1 MRNKKYW
8 YRKKHMRALSLWLG
22 MTLIFQTGMPVAA
35 APAGV
40 TYEEYRAGSQAERD
54 GDYVTVSVST
64 EADLL
69 QLAQA
74 CQLDS
79 WSRDKLVKL
88 ENDIELR
95 QCSDLMIPSFG
106 GIFEG
111 NGHKLSG
118 LKLEGAGSAVGLFRY
133 LQEGAKVRNLAVQ
146 GRVEPVGTRSQVG
159 GIVGVNYG
167 SISNC
172 SFAGIVGG
180 DTEVGGI
187 AGSNM
192 EQGDIRRCEAYAV
205 VSGNHSTGGIAGNN
219 QGIISM
225 CKNRG
230 DINTFSEEVSYDLE
244 DITAERLEDINST
257 SNVTAHTDSGGIA
270 GISDGKIYACVNYG
284 TVGYSHVGYN
294 VGGIVGRLS
303 QGYLSDCVNEGHVLG
318 RKDVGGIAGQMEPFL
333 EIQYLMDKL
342 QELDRETDKLF
353 DLMDATRTDLD
364 HYGTQ
369 AADLT
374 KDMTGH
380 LRDAMTAGGNLLSIA
395 EELWYIYNQELT
407 GIHKDVQKMFP
418 SGEPLEPPVESAPDT
433 PTNPVPSVP
442 TDTALSTLANPTPSV
457 MRTAYVAT
465 AVDRKENEVQD
476 KAESESESG
485 ENADD
490 SDRGEDGAGI
500 GGDDRDAEVG
510 KESEGNES
518 QSETEGSGSAGQDAD
533 SNGGGEN
540 QEGTDGNHN
549 NGGNSGNKGNS
560 GSGSSGNLNL
570 GNLATKDDLESYFAA
585 LRKFGVSIG
594 KHMQKMAE
602 AGSDR
607 SGGISDNLS
616 QFNIELQLTGEK
628 LDQLTEVLDAGGEV
642 ASSDVDAVVLQIKV
656 VRNLVKEIRDD
667 LFAYEG
673 ITVEDASDEPAGEN
687 AGTLLEDEGKLSAAV
702 DYDTESFQKGK
713 IERCRNEAVIEAD
726 TCVGGIVGQVAI
738 EFDLDPE
745 NDLHYTGEES
755 FNIERKVKAV
765 VRDSLNQGEVLGKRD
780 YVGGIVGRADFGAI
794 IACETYGNVSSS
806 GGSKVGGIAG
816 ASDYAIRS
824 CYSMGKLSGKNQV
837 GGIVGKGCDVFY
849 SYAYNQLELSGE
861 SGGSIAGLLSDEGT
875 LYGNYYVQNSW
886 GGVDGIGYRNGATPL
901 SYDEFRTL
909 QEVPDSFYQF
919 HVTFRVNE
927 QELAVLECGYGEALD
942 RELIPDIPEKEGYY
956 GVWPE
961 FDFGYI
967 TDNEVLEAE
976 YERWQGSLA
985 GETVDEVGKSRVLVE
1000 GEFLPGAKL
1009 EVVEQEDVT
1018 RISITQ
1024 PVLYKGQIQEQRTDY
1039 RQPVTVR
1046 VLCEEAKR
1054 AAVEVEHNGGYE
1066 PVDVQ
1071 VMGSYVIFSMEE
1083 PGAFRVTIQ
1092 SNHVIIYVITAVV
1105 VVLVLGL
1112 AILLITRSRKKRAGK
1127 AAAKTEIGEE
1137 SVGGTDSGS
1146 SI

>member
-1 MRNKKYW
+1 MRDKRQW
-8 YRKKHMRALSLWLG
+8 YRKNYMRALSLWLG

-40 TYEEYRAGSQAERD
+40 TYEEYRAGSQTERD
-54 GDYVTVSVST
+54 GDYVIVSVST

-79 WSRDKLVKL
+79 WSRNKLVKL

-180 DTEVGGI
+180 DTEIGGI

-205 VSGNHSTGGIAGNN
+205 VSGNHSTGGIVGNN

-257 SNVTAHTDSGGIA
+257 SNMTAHTDSGGIA

-303 QGYLSDCVNEGHVLG
+303 QGYLSDCVNKGHVLG

-369 AADLT
+369 AADLM
-374 KDMTGH
+374 KELSRH
-380 LRDAMTAGGNLLSIA
+380 LNDAMTAGGNLLSIA
-395 EELWYIYNQELT
+395 EELWYVYNQELT
-407 GIHKDVQKMFP
+407 GIHKDVQQIFP
-418 SGEPLEPPVESAPDT
+418 NGEPPAESVPDT
-433 PTNPVPSVP
+433 PTDPEP
-442 TDTALSTLANPTPSV
+442 AV

-465 AVDRKENEVQD
+465 AVDKKENEAQ
-476 KAESESESG
+476 SESESKSESG
-485 ENADD
+485 EKADD
-490 SDRGEDGAGI
+490 SDHGEDGAGT
-500 GGDDRDAEVG
+500 GGDDKDAE
-510 KESEGNES
+510 SGNS
-518 QSETEGSGSAGQDAD
+518 ADQSETEGS
-533 SNGGGEN
+533 EN
-540 QEGTDGNHN
+540 QDNTDGNDN
-549 NGGNSGNKGNS
+549 NGGNSGNQGNSGNKGNNGNKANGGNTGNS

-585 LRKFGVSIG
+585 LRRFGVSIG

-602 AGSDR
+602 AGNDR

-616 QFNIELQLTGEK
+616 QFNIELELTGEK
-628 LDQLTEVLDAGGEV
+628 LDQLTEVLDVGGDV
-642 ASSDVDAVVLQIKV
+642 ASSDMDAVVMQIKV

-687 AGTLLEDEGKLSAAV
+687 VGTLLEDEGKLSAKV

-780 YVGGIVGRADFGAI
+780 YVGGVVGRADFGAI

-861 SGGSIAGLLSDEGT
+861 SGGSIAGLLSDDGT

-886 GGVDGIGYRNGATPL
+886 GGVDGIGYLNGATPL
-901 SYDEFRTL
+901 SYDEFRAL

-967 TDNEVLEAE
+967 TDNEVLDAE

-985 GETVDEVGKSRVLVE
+985 GETLDEAGRSRVLVE

-1009 EVVEQEDVT
+1009 EVVEQEDAT

-1024 PVLYKGQIQEQRTDY
+1024 PALYKGQIQEQRTDY

-1046 VLCEEAKR
+1046 VLCEEAER
-1054 AAVEVEHNGGYE
+1054 AVVEVEHNGVYE
-1066 PVDVQ
+1066 PVDVR
-1071 VMGSYVIFSMEE
+1071 VMGSYVVFSMEE

-1092 SNHVIIYVITAVV
+1092 SNHGIIYVVAAAV

-1112 AILLITRSRKKRAGK
+1112 AILLIARIRKKRAGK

-1137 SVGGTDSGS
+1137 SVGETDSGS